1 MKITETETLYSK
13 KGRRYVPAYSLAHW
27 NYDGDMMP
35 VGSFRLVHAYC
46 DGGRRYAYD
55 VTPDT
60 AAWVAAA
67 TLAVHAMTEAIH
79 KANQHTIASGTPW
92 TKKQQAAIAQ
102 ANAILESAG
111 IWGRRGWTTAAA
123 HDVAQAGIDAV
134 RQWANKPTPNAAGGA
149 SVLTDG
155 LGGTVTAMTVYE
167 QQQGRELDA
176 VEQHVF
182 RAAYA
187 MGVLNNQSHNA

>member
-1 MKITETETLYSK
+1 MMTITETETLYKK
-13 KGRRYVPAYSLAHW
+13 KGHRYIPTYSLAAW
-27 NYDGDMMP
+27 NCEGDMMP
-35 VGSFRLVHAYC
+35 VGSFRLVHAYS

-79 KANQHTIASGTPW
+79 KANQPTVSSPKPW

-102 ANAILESAG
+102 ASAILEAAG
-111 IWGRRGWTTAAA
+111 IWSGRGWTTALA

-134 RQWANKPTPNAAGGA
+134 KQWASQPKDTK
-149 SVLTDG
+149 
-155 LGGTVTAMTVYE
+155 
-167 QQQGRELDA
+167 
-176 VEQHVF
+176 
-182 RAAYA
+182 
-187 MGVLNNQSHNA
+187 

>member
-35 VGSFRLVHAYC
+35 VGSFRLVHAYS

-60 AAWVAAA
+60 AGWVAAA

-79 KANQHTIASGTPW
+79 KANQLTIASGTPW

-102 ANAILESAG
+102 ANAILDSVNFSIGKE
-111 IWGRRGWTTAAA
+111 
-123 HDVAQAGIDAV
+123 AQSCVQDHRFQI
-134 RQWANKPTPNAAGGA
+134 R
-149 SVLTDG
+149 SRLILEDG
-155 LGGTVTAMTVYE
+155 L
-167 QQQGRELDA
+167 QN
-176 VEQHVF
+176 
-182 RAAYA
+182 
-187 MGVLNNQSHNA
+187 MGIVLGVSTTDVL